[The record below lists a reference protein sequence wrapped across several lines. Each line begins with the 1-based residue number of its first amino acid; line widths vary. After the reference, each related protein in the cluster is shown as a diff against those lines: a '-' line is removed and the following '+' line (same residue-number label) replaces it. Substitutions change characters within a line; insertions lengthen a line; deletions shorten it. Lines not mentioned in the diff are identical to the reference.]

1 MRTFDLFIE
10 QQRSDNTRNAYRNDM
25 SKWEQFLDGREPT
38 EELALAW
45 RDHLEATCSPSTAV
59 RAYSTVRSY
68 YTWADV
74 PNPLA
79 KIKSPRRIKNW
90 TPKAPD
96 ENEVSKLLA
105 VCTDPTD
112 SAIMALLNNG
122 LRASEVCDLSVDDLT
137 YEFTYSTWVLRVAG
151 KGQKLRFV
159 PLNSETVD
167 ALEHYHGASKDKM
180 FPGLNRRRVYY
191 IFEKWGAVAGV
202 ELHPHALRH
211 GFATRLIRNKVDV
224 FSVQKLLG
232 HERTETTSLYVN
244 LEMSDL
250 VEATKQD
257 PRNHT
262 EKKGLRLVG

>member
-1 MRTFDLFIE
+1 MRTFDLFI
-10 QQRSDNTRNAYRNDM
+10 QQQQSENTKAAYRNDM
-25 SKWEQFLDGREPT
+25 RKWTEFLDGRKPT

-45 RDHLEATCSPSTAV
+45 RDHLEATCEPSTAV

-68 YTWADV
+68 YTWSEL
-74 PNPLA
+74 PNPFS
-79 KIKSPRRIKNW
+79 KIKAPRRIKNW

-96 ENEVSKLLA
+96 EDDVSKLLA
-105 VCTDPTD
+105 VCTDPRD

-137 YEFTYSTWVLRVAG
+137 YEHTYSTWVLRVSG

-159 PLNSETVD
+159 PLNSEAVE
-167 ALEHYHGASKDKM
+167 AILPVIPPSGRI
-180 FPGLNRRRVYY
+180 FPRLNRRRVYY
-191 IFEKWGAVAGV
+191 VFEKWGKVAGV
-202 ELHPHALRH
+202 DLHPHALRH
-211 GFATRLIRNKVDV
+211 GFATRLIRNQVDV

-250 VEATKQD
+250 VEATKRD
-257 PRNHT
+257 PRNRT